1 MTNKPVAIFSSDSNP
16 DYCEFEPLVSS
27 MWETLGFEP
36 FYAQIGSDQFP
47 LIDDVESS
55 LQSQIVRLYAS
66 KLFSDRVVLTT
77 DIDMLPFDQN
87 YYMSKLPTKYDQICI
102 YSADAY
108 KGKRYPMCYLSA
120 YGKTFSEIVLDDPN
134 ETWEEF
140 VLRLNSLN
148 LGWNTDELYVTKR
161 IDKSQTSKIKYNR
174 EWVGGIAKNRLDR
187 VNWNIQ
193 DFDYIDAHCPRPY
206 SEHKSEIDDLKKLIK
221 LNYKNIQPFIFNWNG
236 QFEKTCAIEDSLNS
250 IFDKVIVINSDDEN
264 TRENWINLGDDA
276 YFSDQFRKALE
287 LFDGDIL
294 MHVQGDVTYDRWEE
308 LVHDARKYFDYYDAG
323 IYAPNIDY
331 TWYTAENADIDGIRA
346 DHSNIKMVACTD
358 ETVWFIK
365 KEVISEIF
373 NKNIDFSKNKMG
385 WGWDIILSSIC
396 FSKGLPVIRDY
407 NHTISHPQGTNYDK
421 QIAQNELE
429 EVWNSLDDSMKEI
442 FSMIK
447 GSKKERENLISFFND
462 NDQ

>member
-1 MTNKPVAIFSSDSNP
+1 MTNKPVVIFSSDSNP

-36 FYAQIGSDQFP
+36 FYAQIGSEQFP
-47 LIDDVESS
+47 LIDEVESS
-55 LQSQIVRLYAS
+55 LQSQIVRLYAP
-66 KLFSDRVVLTT
+66 KLFPDRVVLTT

-87 YYMSKLPTKYDQICI
+87 YYISKLPTEYDQICI

-108 KGKRYPMCYLSA
+108 NGRRYPMCYLSA

-148 LGWNTDELYVTKR
+148 FGWNTDELYVTKR
-161 IDKSQTSKIKYNR
+161 IDQSQVSKIRYNR
-174 EWVGGIAKNRLDR
+174 EWVSGVAKNRLDR

-206 SEHKSEIDDLKKLIK
+206 SKYKSEIDQLKKLIK

-236 QFEKTCAIEDSLNS
+236 QFEKTCIIQDSLSS
-250 IFDKVIVINSDDEN
+250 IFDKVIVINSDAEN
-264 TRENWINLGDDA
+264 TRENWINLGNDA

-294 MHVQGDVTYDRWEE
+294 MHIQGDVTYDRWEE
-308 LVHDARKYFDYYDAG
+308 LVYDARKYFDYYNAG

-331 TWYTAENADIDGIRA
+331 TWYTAENTDIDGIHA
-346 DHSNIKMVACTD
+346 EHSNIKMVACTD

-365 KEVISEIF
+365 KEVIFEIF

-407 NHTISHPQGTNYDK
+407 NHTISHPHGTNYDK

-429 EVWNSLDDSMKEI
+429 EVWNSLDDSTKEI

-447 GSKKERENLISFFND
+447 GSKKKRENLISFFND
-462 NDQ
+462 ND